1 MGRAR
6 LIVSRVHVRLT
17 LTAVT
22 NGNSSSDA
30 WFLAAAQSAG
40 HRRASLADIIGQGD
54 YINHAI
60 FTVKEIEHAV
70 RRLVPGGLLGVEAP
84 DAFRVTS
91 AGQALVRQATRG
103 LRVWPPVIDRLT
115 TAIDAALP
123 SQSAGLVAG
132 WTLDAGL
139 YERACV
145 RYHEDVRSFERL
157 PGLVRAVVISFWVL
171 VIKVWQVLRR

>member
-1 MGRAR
+1 VGRAR

-103 LRVWPPVIDRLT
+103 LRAWPPVIDRLT
-115 TAIDAALP
+115 TAIDAAVP
-123 SQSAGLVAG
+123 SQSAGLLAG
-132 WTLDAGL
+132 WTLDVGL
-139 YERACV
+139 YEGACL
-145 RYHEDVRSFERL
+145 RHHEEVRSFERL